1 MNTFGRN
8 YILMTSGSLRVNN
21 KAWCQE
27 SVFLKKCINSV
38 LLVTFYVL
46 FCMDIL
52 WIVFAFIFLPSVIYI
67 LLDCLCIL
75 FLWLGSFSKFHRW
88 IFSFTF
94 KLIYNQHN
102 LRLNF
107 RRFPSIKSYN
117 SYSCLCLLISVSSVV
132 LSWISEFLTM
142 WDLDANIARAWKMLT
157 SKTNRAARYGRTI
170 VL

>member
-1 MNTFGRN
+1 MPGVRILKEMNLLSFTR
-8 YILMTSGSLRVNN
+8 YILCFILHGHFVNYFRV
-21 KAWCQE
+21 
-27 SVFLKKCINSV
+27 
-38 LLVTFYVL
+38 
-46 FCMDIL
+46 
-52 WIVFAFIFLPSVIYI
+52 IFLPNVIYI

-94 KLIYNQHN
+94 KLIYSQHH

-107 RRFPSIKSYN
+107 RRFPSIRSYN
-117 SYSCLCLLISVSSVV
+117 GYSCLCLLISVSSVV

-142 WDLDANIARAWKMLT
+142 WDLNANIARAWKMLT
-157 SKTNRAARYGRTI
+157 SKTNRAARYGRKI

>member
-1 MNTFGRN
+1 MPGVRILKEMHLLSFTR
-8 YILMTSGSLRVNN
+8 YILYFVLHGHFVNYFRV
-21 KAWCQE
+21 
-27 SVFLKKCINSV
+27 
-38 LLVTFYVL
+38 
-46 FCMDIL
+46 
-52 WIVFAFIFLPSVIYI
+52 IFLPSVIYI

-75 FLWLGSFSKFHRW
+75 FLWLGSFSEFHHW

-94 KLIYNQHN
+94 KLIYSQHN

>member
-1 MNTFGRN
+1 M
-8 YILMTSGSLRVNN
+8 LMTSGSLRFNN

-27 SVFLKKCINSV
+27 SVFLKKCIYSV

-52 WIVFAFIFLPSVIYI
+52 WIVLAFIFLPSVIYI
-67 LLDCLCIL
+67 LLDFLCKL

-94 KLIYNQHN
+94 KLIYSQHH

-107 RRFPSIKSYN
+107 RRFPSIRSYN
-117 SYSCLCLLISVSSVV
+117 GYSCLCLLISVSSVV
-132 LSWISEFLTM
+132 LSWICEFLTM
-142 WDLDANIARAWKMLT
+142 WDLDANIA